1 MTNIYRFAETISC
14 HAWNADGTKI
24 ALCPNDNTILIYAK
38 DGNDWK
44 LEHTLD
50 EHTQIVTGLDWGKK
64 QNRIL
69 SCSQDRNAY
78 VWTLDTKAN
87 EWKPTL
93 VILRL
98 NRCATNVEWSPNEDK
113 FAVGTGAKVVS
124 ICYFEESNDWW
135 VSKHIKKHKSTILS
149 VKWHP
154 NNVLVATA
162 SSDYKCRVI
171 SAWTKG
177 VDKKGVTAPGSLPS
191 GELEK
196 FGTIL
201 AEYQCN
207 SWVKDCAFSP
217 SGNSLVFVGQDSSFS
232 VVDLASG
239 NVSTLRLGTLPF
251 TRCIFPTEDSAIAVG
266 FDCEPIL
273 FKNSGGWKKEKSLD
287 QKETNTQ
294 KKGNIAS
301 MWKTMDTKGTNQA
314 VETTLQTKHQNTIT
328 WIYQQGKGAFTTSG
342 LDGNVVWWKY

>member
-1 MTNIYRFAETISC
+1 M
-14 HAWNADGTKI
+14 
-24 ALCPNDNTILIYAK
+24 
-38 DGNDWK
+38 
-44 LEHTLD
+44 
-50 EHTQIVTGLDWGKK
+50 
-64 QNRIL
+64 

-78 VWTLDTKAN
+78 VWTFEGK

-98 NRCATNVEWSPNEDK
+98 NRCATNVEWSPNGIFIIINFLFLIFLISFFFFWIEDK

-154 NNVLVATA
+154 NNVLVATS

-177 VDKKGVTAPGSLPS
+177 VDKKGVSAPGSLPS

-217 SGNSLVFVGQDSSFS
+217 SGNNLVFVGQDSSFS
-232 VVDLASG
+232 VVDLQSG
-239 NVSTLRLGTLPF
+239 NISTLRLGNLPF
-251 TRCIFPTEDSAIAVG
+251 TRCIFPTEDQVVAVG

-287 QKETNTQ
+287 SKEATSQ

-301 MWKTMDTKGTNQA
+301 MWKTMDSKGSNTA

-328 WIYQQGKGAFTTSG
+328 WIYEGAKGSFTTSG